1 MLIMLRSKTMRIYD
15 LIKKKRDGKELS
27 KEEISFF
34 VQEYTNENIPD
45 YQAAA
50 MLMAMFLKKMN
61 KRETVDLTDAIL
73 HSGEQIN
80 LDSIEGVKVDKH
92 STGGVGDTT
101 TLIVGPLVA
110 SCDVPLAKMSG
121 RGLGHTGGTLDKLES
136 IEGFKIDVSMEKFV
150 DLVNTNKIA
159 VISQTKNV
167 APADKKLYHLRDVTA
182 TVDSMPLIASSIMSK
197 KLASGSDAILLDV
210 KVGSG
215 AFMKGIDEASELA
228 SEMVDI
234 GKSMG
239 RDTIAVITD
248 MNQPLGNAIGNALEV
263 KEAIE
268 ILKGEGP
275 EDITKLCLELSAHI
289 VVLGKKADSYE
300 EAYKLVSEKLTD
312 RSALRKFGEF
322 VQAQGG
328 NDAIIDDP
336 SLLPTAEKHYEIKA
350 GEDGFIDELNSE
362 EIGLV
367 AMMLGAGRET
377 FESKLDYAAGLVLKK
392 KISDPVKKGETVAV
406 LHYNDDTNLE
416 SAVNRFNK
424 AYTIVAKIPQS
435 PLLIKKIIR

>member
-1 MLIMLRSKTMRIYD
+1 MRTYD
-15 LIKKKRDGKELS
+15 LIMKKRDGKELS
-27 KEEISFF
+27 KEEITFF

-45 YQAAA
+45 YQASA

-73 HSGEQIN
+73 HSGEQIH

-110 SCDVPLAKMSG
+110 SCGVPLAKMSG

-150 DLVNTNKIA
+150 ELVNTNKIA

-215 AFMKGIDEASELA
+215 AFMKNMDDASELA
-228 SEMVDI
+228 TEMVDI

-239 RDTIAVITD
+239 RNTIAVITD

-289 VVLGKKADSYE
+289 VLLGKKASSYE
-300 EAYKLVSEKLTD
+300 EAFIMVSEKLND
-312 RSALRKFGEF
+312 GSGLRKFREF
-322 VQAQGG
+322 VKAQGG
-328 NDAIIDDP
+328 NDAIVEDL
-336 SLLPTAEKHYEIKA
+336 SLLPTAEKKYEIKA
-350 GEDGFIDELNSE
+350 DKDGFIDELNSE
-362 EIGLV
+362 EIGLA
-367 AMMLGAGRET
+367 AMVLGAGRET
-377 FESKLDYAAGLVLKK
+377 FDSELDYSAGLVLKK
-392 KISDPVKKGETVAV
+392 KISDPVKCGETLAV
-406 LHYNDDTNLE
+406 LHYNDETNLE
-416 SAVNRFNK
+416 SAVNRFNG
-424 AYTIVAKIPQS
+424 AYTIVKDQ
-435 PLLIKKIIR
+435 PLPPSLIKKIIS

>member
-1 MLIMLRSKTMRIYD
+1 MRIYD